1 MSTTGNEFE
10 QPGVNHPDRNDA
22 DGVTPDESDALRQE
36 QGADQDGT
44 AQAQSG
50 LGDSPD
56 AEAKASADHHGQDG
70 ARDTLTV
77 GQAQAE
83 MSGASE
89 QRLPAMSQNNASDAD
104 KIAGIV
110 AQTRTDVSHLGR
122 DEVVRV
128 LAQRL
133 DQTGIGVSGDELQEL
148 ADQIAPRDQG

>member
-10 QPGVNHPDRNDA
+10 QPGVNHPDRNDTA
-22 DGVTPDESDALRQE
+22 GVTPESGDAVRDDD
-36 QGADQDGT
+36 GTAQDGT

-56 AEAKASADHHGQDG
+56 AEAEASADHHGQDG

-83 MSGASE
+83 MSGAKE
-89 QRLPAMSQNNASDAD
+89 QRVPAMSQNNASDAD

-122 DEVVRV
+122 DEVMRV
-128 LAQRL
+128 LAQRF
-133 DQTGIGVSGDELQEL
+133 DQTGVVVSDDELGEL
-148 ADQIAPRDQG
+148 ADQVIGDDKG